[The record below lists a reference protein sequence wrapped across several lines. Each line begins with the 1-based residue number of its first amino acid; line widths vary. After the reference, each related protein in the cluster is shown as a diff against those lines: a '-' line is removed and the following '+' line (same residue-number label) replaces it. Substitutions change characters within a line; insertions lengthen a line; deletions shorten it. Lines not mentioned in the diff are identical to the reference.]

1 MGRRPC
7 CPKEINKG
15 AWSREE
21 DETLSKYVANHG
33 EGKWQKVAQNAGL
46 KRCGKSCRQ
55 RWLNYLKPGIKRGD
69 ISVDEEDMI
78 IRLHR
83 LLGNRWAL
91 IAKRLPGRTDNE
103 IKNYWNT
110 NLSKKLQKEP
120 TISAYASYLQQK
132 CDNEEEKSKS
142 KEMHVAPEAPRP
154 RRVNKA
160 IHQYTK
166 VLDNDSRGSYGGD
179 HRCGTIPSPSI
190 KVEGSSDEAC
200 FSDFLIDIDDQN
212 QLLIADDDSNSKLVP
227 QMEEMSHNNKVM
239 GLSTNSPSTSSLS
252 DLLSDKF
259 DSLDTLLDVELKIE
273 DGFLFWAGK

>member
-7 CPKEINKG
+7 RPKEINKG

-21 DETLSKYVANHG
+21 DETLSKYVAIHG

-78 IRLHR
+78 MRLHR

-110 NLSKKLQKEP
+110 NLSRKLQKQP
-120 TISAYASYLQQK
+120 SPSSISSLQQK
-132 CDNEEEKSKS
+132 YHEEEKTKQV
-142 KEMHVAPEAPRP
+142 HVAPEAPRP
-154 RRVNKA
+154 WRVNGVQCSK
-160 IHQYTK
+160 I
-166 VLDNDSRGSYGGD
+166 LENGE
-179 HRCGTIPSPSI
+179 CGNRRSSTTPSLSN
-190 KVEGSSDEAC
+190 KVEGSSDEAS
-200 FSDFLIDIDDQN
+200 FSDFLVDIDEN
-212 QLLIADDDSNSKLVP
+212 QLLIGDDSNLKP
-227 QMEEMSHNNKVM
+227 PETEEDNNTNKE
-239 GLSTNSPSTSSLS
+239 GLTNSPSSSSPS
-252 DLLSDKF
+252 DHCHHLLPEKF
-259 DSLDTLLDVELKIE
+259 EPVETLLDVELKRMAS
-273 DGFLFWAGK
+273 FLGLEND

>member
-7 CPKEINKG
+7 CSKEINKG

-21 DETLSKYVANHG
+21 DETLSKYVAIHG

-69 ISVDEEDMI
+69 ISEDEEDMI

-110 NLSKKLQKEP
+110 NLSKKLQN
-120 TISAYASYLQQK
+120 QQQPPPPPSSSSSHK
-132 CDNEEEKSKS
+132 HKHNHVIVTPQATMPRRPKAVHHHNKIIFDDNNNNNSINCPCSDNEEASL
-142 KEMHVAPEAPRP
+142 A
-154 RRVNKA
+154 
-160 IHQYTK
+160 
-166 VLDNDSRGSYGGD
+166 
-179 HRCGTIPSPSI
+179 
-190 KVEGSSDEAC
+190 
-200 FSDFLIDIDDQN
+200 DFLIDIDDDDQM
-212 QLLIADDDSNSKLVP
+212 LLANPIEEHSNDDN
-227 QMEEMSHNNKVM
+227 NNKVLL
-239 GLSTNSPSTSSLS
+239 GLRKSSPSSSSS
-252 DLLSDKF
+252 DQCNNKLLLSEKF
-259 DSLDTLLDVELKIE
+259 DPLETLLDVELKRMAS
-273 DGFLFWAGK
+273 FLGLKN

>member
-21 DETLSKYVANHG
+21 DETLSKYVAIHG

-69 ISVDEEDMI
+69 ISLDEEDMI

-110 NLSKKLQKEP
+110 NLSKKLQKQP
-120 TISAYASYLQQK
+120 ISLSVSSLEHK
-132 CDNEEEKSKS
+132 RHEEEKTKLV
-142 KEMHVAPEAPRP
+142 HVAPEAPWP
-154 RRVNKA
+154 RRVKAVQYGKISENGGCDNRRSSTTPSTPSNKIEA
-160 IHQYTK
+160 
-166 VLDNDSRGSYGGD
+166 
-179 HRCGTIPSPSI
+179 
-190 KVEGSSDEAC
+190 SSDEAS
-200 FSDFLIDIDDQN
+200 FSDFLIDIDEN
-212 QLLIADDDSNSKLVP
+212 QLLIADDSNSKFP
-227 QMEEMSHNNKVM
+227 QMEEDPHHNKE
-239 GLSTNSPSTSSLS
+239 GLINSPSSSSPS
-252 DLLSDKF
+252 DHCHSLLSEK
-259 DSLDTLLDVELKIE
+259 LDPLETLLDVELKKMAS
-273 DGFLFWAGK
+273 FLGLEND

>member
-21 DETLSKYVANHG
+21 DETLSKYVVIHG

-110 NLSKKLQKEP
+110 NLSKKLQKHP
-120 TISAYASYLQQK
+120 TSSSVSSLQNK
-132 CDNEEEKSKS
+132 RNEEEKSKQV
-142 KEMHVAPEAPRP
+142 HVAPEAPRP
-154 RRVNKA
+154 RRVNAVEYSK
-160 IHQYTK
+160 IME
-166 VLDNDSRGSYGGD
+166 NGG
-179 HRCGTIPSPSI
+179 CAGNTSPSN
-190 KVEGSSDEAC
+190 KVEGSSDEAS
-200 FSDFLIDIDDQN
+200 FSDFLIDIDQN
-212 QLLIADDDSNSKLVP
+212 QLLIADDSNSKVP
-227 QMEEMSHNNKVM
+227 QMEEDHNNKQV
-239 GLSTNSPSTSSLS
+239 GLTNSPSSSSPS
-252 DLLSDKF
+252 DHCHHLLPEKF
-259 DSLDTLLDVELKIE
+259 DPLETLLDVELKRMAS
-273 DGFLFWAGK
+273 FLGLEND